1 VKNVLLII
9 LAAISIIAGI
19 LALLNPFPA
28 TLAATLIAGW
38 SFLLIGALEIVEA
51 IRAQGWRDRAWNL
64 ALGVV
69 AVLAGLN
76 IIGQPLH
83 GMVVLTVAIAVLLLV
98 SGIIKI
104 AAGFSLP
111 KGNLRWMVLLSGI
124 VSAILGVMV
133 LTGMPAA
140 AASFLGIL
148 LGIELISN
156 GSAMLGFALA
166 RTDRMA

>member
-76 IIGQPLH
+76 IIGQPLR
-83 GMVVLTVAIAVLLLV
+83 GMVVLTVAVAVLLLV

-111 KGNLRWMVLLSGI
+111 KGSLRWMVLLSGV

-133 LTGMPAA
+133 LTGMPTA

-166 RTDRMA
+166 RGNRAA